1 MGCGG
6 SKEDAASGTP
16 AASGSADP
24 KKAAESAGQ
33 QKFVELIF
41 NTTGKTRMLVKDEK
55 LMTQNTESES
65 AYYIKSGTVN
75 LLLTQ
80 EDGTTQ
86 QIATR
91 GAGEV
96 IGELSL
102 LLGQPT
108 SVNAVAADAVTVI
121 EVQHTQLMTLL
132 RDDPM
137 QSGRLFKVI
146 ATYLSERIS
155 ELSSKMRANVTSQ
168 SASQQQ
174 AASQAVPSADVAKAR
189 QMFQRPK
196 DEKLLGIYQCS
207 VRRELNAV
215 KEARAQFRR
224 NSGAIPA
231 QFGGGRAHAPRH
243 APTALRAPQ
252 ANAHFGELYLFE
264 SHLCF
269 DLKVFAFHKQWVLE
283 MKEVV
288 AFLRSESQEKTVDVE
303 GKGYSYEL
311 HIPDDNFDEAIMVM
325 EALRLQARIIAQSG
339 AILGAIL
346 RAIL

>member
-224 NSGAIPA
+224 NSA
-231 QFGGGRAHAPRH
+231 QFRRNSGANRRRPRARPRH
-243 APTALRAPQ
+243 APTALRA
-252 ANAHFGELYLFE
+252 
-264 SHLCF
+264 
-269 DLKVFAFHKQWVLE
+269 
-283 MKEVV
+283 
-288 AFLRSESQEKTVDVE
+288 LRRRTPTSASST
-303 GKGYSYEL
+303 SSSRTC
-311 HIPDDNFDEAIMVM
+311 ASTS
-325 EALRLQARIIAQSG
+325 RCSRSTSSG
-339 AILGAIL
+339 CS
-346 RAIL
+346 R

>member
-224 NSGAIPA
+224 NSCAIPA

-243 APTALRAPQ
+243 APTDLRSPQ

-325 EALRLQARIIAQSG
+325 EALRLQARNYWRAIRR

-346 RAIL
+346 

>member
-16 AASGSADP
+16 AASSSADP

-215 KEARAQFRR
+215 KEARAR

-231 QFGGGRAHAPRH
+231 QLLRNFGAILRRPRH
-243 APTALRAPQ
+243 APTALRS
-252 ANAHFGELYLFE
+252 N
-264 SHLCF
+264 
-269 DLKVFAFHKQWVLE
+269 
-283 MKEVV
+283 
-288 AFLRSESQEKTVDVE
+288 LRRTPTSASST
-303 GKGYSYEL
+303 SSSRTC
-311 HIPDDNFDEAIMVM
+311 ASTS
-325 EALRLQARIIAQSG
+325 RCSRSTSSG
-339 AILGAIL
+339 CS
-346 RAIL
+346 R

>member
-224 NSGAIPA
+224 NSCAIPA
-231 QFGGGRAHAPRH
+231 HFGDGRTHPPRH
-243 APTALRAPQ
+243 APTALRA
-252 ANAHFGELYLFE
+252 L
-264 SHLCF
+264 
-269 DLKVFAFHKQWVLE
+269 
-283 MKEVV
+283 
-288 AFLRSESQEKTVDVE
+288 LRRTPTSASST
-303 GKGYSYEL
+303 SSSRTC
-311 HIPDDNFDEAIMVM
+311 ASTS
-325 EALRLQARIIAQSG
+325 RCSRSTSSG
-339 AILGAIL
+339 CS
-346 RAIL
+346 R

>member
-6 SKEDAASGTP
+6 SKEDTASGTP
-16 AASGSADP
+16 AAAGSADP

-231 QFGGGRAHAPRH
+231 QFGDGRAHPPRH
-243 APTALRAPQ
+243 APTALRAPPRRTPTS
-252 ANAHFGELYLFE
+252 ASSTSSSRTCASTSRCSRSTSSG
-264 SHLCF
+264 C
-269 DLKVFAFHKQWVLE
+269 
-283 MKEVV
+283 
-288 AFLRSESQEKTVDVE
+288 LR
-303 GKGYSYEL
+303 
-311 HIPDDNFDEAIMVM
+311 
-325 EALRLQARIIAQSG
+325 
-339 AILGAIL
+339 
-346 RAIL
+346 

>member
-16 AASGSADP
+16 AASSSADP

-215 KEARAQFRR
+215 KEARARNSCAIPAQFRR
-224 NSGAIPA
+224 NSAA
-231 QFGGGRAHAPRH
+231 AARTLRATLRP
-243 APTALRAPQ
+243 PSALRRRTPTSASSTSSSRTC
-252 ANAHFGELYLFE
+252 A
-264 SHLCF
+264 STSRCS
-269 DLKVFAFHKQWVLE
+269 
-283 MKEVV
+283 
-288 AFLRSESQEKTVDVE
+288 RSTS
-303 GKGYSYEL
+303 
-311 HIPDDNFDEAIMVM
+311 
-325 EALRLQARIIAQSG
+325 SG
-339 AILGAIL
+339 CS
-346 RAIL
+346 R

>member
-1 MGCGG
+1 M
-6 SKEDAASGTP
+6 
-16 AASGSADP
+16 
-24 KKAAESAGQ
+24 
-33 QKFVELIF
+33 
-41 NTTGKTRMLVKDEK
+41 
-55 LMTQNTESES
+55 
-65 AYYIKSGTVN
+65 
-75 LLLTQ
+75 
-80 EDGTTQ
+80 
-86 QIATR
+86 
-91 GAGEV
+91 
-96 IGELSL
+96 
-102 LLGQPT
+102 
-108 SVNAVAADAVTVI
+108 
-121 EVQHTQLMTLL
+121 
-132 RDDPM
+132 
-137 QSGRLFKVI
+137 I

-224 NSGAIPA
+224 NSA
-231 QFGGGRAHAPRH
+231 QFRRNSGDGRAHPPHH

-311 HIPDDNFDEAIMVM
+311 HIPDDNFDE
-325 EALRLQARIIAQSG
+325 
-339 AILGAIL
+339 
-346 RAIL
+346 

>member
-155 ELSSKMRANVTSQ
+155 ELSSKMRSNVTSQ

-215 KEARAQFRR
+215 KEARAQF
-224 NSGAIPA
+224 GAIPA
-231 QFGGGRAHAPRH
+231 QF
-243 APTALRAPQ
+243 
-252 ANAHFGELYLFE
+252 
-264 SHLCF
+264 C
-269 DLKVFAFHKQWVLE
+269 
-283 MKEVV
+283 
-288 AFLRSESQEKTVDVE
+288 
-303 GKGYSYEL
+303 
-311 HIPDDNFDEAIMVM
+311 
-325 EALRLQARIIAQSG
+325 
-339 AILGAIL
+339 AIL
-346 RAIL
+346 RRRQWATP